1 MFTRPG
7 SSTVEN
13 TTQSVTL
20 WPGPKFRWSS
30 EVLSYIQKMVNQ
42 WLTHNGLL
50 GRSSDGSV
58 GKVLWI
64 DGDFWC
70 DPGHPSHFE
79 SLSCH
84 HCSPP
89 NLSSAPWWPG
99 FSLLVFIPQ
108 FTQCVFFVSF
118 CLIICYS
125 TVLHTHMS
133 THRDI
138 DTELQRHFLQRPSL
152 MGPLIFLSQHSSDP
166 PVVKI
171 LQFLVGEI
179 AVVWWS
185 LDSLDHHD
193 LKTMHWIHWRSDD
206 WVTLWLWLT

>member
-1 MFTRPG
+1 MVIFDVIPAIPAT
-7 SSTVEN
+7 SKACHV
-13 TTQSVTL
+13 TTAHPPTCHLHRGDQVFHS
-20 WPGPKFRWSS
+20 WFSF
-30 EVLSYIQKMVNQ
+30 
-42 WLTHNGLL
+42 HN
-50 GRSSDGSV
+50 
-58 GKVLWI
+58 
-64 DGDFWC
+64 
-70 DPGHPSHFE
+70 SH
-79 SLSCH
+79 
-84 HCSPP
+84 
-89 NLSSAPWWPG
+89 N
-99 FSLLVFIPQ
+99 
-108 FTQCVFFVSF
+108 VFFVSF

-193 LKTMHWIHWRSDD
+193 LTTMHWIHWRSDD
-206 WVTLWLWLT
+206 WVTLWL